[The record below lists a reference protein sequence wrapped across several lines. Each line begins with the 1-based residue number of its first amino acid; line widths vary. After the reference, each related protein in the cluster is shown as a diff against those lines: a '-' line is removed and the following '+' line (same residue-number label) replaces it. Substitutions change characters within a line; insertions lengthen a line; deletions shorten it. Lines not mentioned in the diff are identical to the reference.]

1 MRHRY
6 EPRSGVSISTL
17 AYDYPAKWQVS
28 KHEHACDQLVYAKS
42 GVMEVS
48 VAQTRWLIPPQFA
61 IWIPA
66 NVRHSIRMPNAV
78 AMRTLYLRSRLA
90 RSRDCTV
97 LSVSP
102 LLRELIV
109 EAVRV
114 GELKS
119 RRRETAALSDVL
131 VAQINKASPVP
142 TMLAMPSDPRARRVA
157 QSVISSPRQA
167 HKLEPQCRLAGVSV
181 RTMQRLFMHEVGMDF
196 QTWRRQA
203 RLVSAIESL
212 LCGASVKSVALA
224 LGYRQPSAFVAM
236 FRKVMG
242 ATPKSW
248 SAALTPPGASA
259 VKYGARASTAAS

>member
-1 MRHRY
+1 
-6 EPRSGVSISTL
+6 
-17 AYDYPAKWQVS
+17 
-28 KHEHACDQLVYAKS
+28 
-42 GVMEVS
+42 MEVS
-48 VAQTRWLIPPQFA
+48 VAQTRRLIPPQFA

-90 RSRDCTV
+90 RPRDCTV
-97 LSVSP
+97 LNVSP

-119 RRRETAALSDVL
+119 RRRDTAALSDL
-131 VAQINKASPVP
+131 LIAHINKASSVP
-142 TMLAMPSDPRARRVA
+142 TVLAMPSDPRARRVA
-157 QSVISSPRQA
+157 ESVIGSPRQA
-167 HKLEPQCRLAGVSV
+167 HKLEPQCRLAGASV
-181 RTMQRLFMHEVGMDF
+181 RTMQRLFIQDVGMDF
-196 QTWRRQA
+196 QTWRRHA

-212 LCGASVKSVALA
+212 VCGASVKSVALE

-248 SAALTPPGASA
+248 VAAL
-259 VKYGARASTAAS
+259 AAT

>member
-66 NVRHSIRMPNAV
+66 NVGHSIRMPNAV

-97 LSVSP
+97 LNISP

-109 EAVRV
+109 EAVCV
-114 GELKS
+114 GELKL

-131 VAQINKASPVP
+131 AAQINKASPVP
-142 TMLAMPSDPRARRVA
+142 KMLAMPPDPRARRVA
-157 QSVISSPRQA
+157 KSVISSPRQA

-181 RTMQRLFMHEVGMDF
+181 RTMQRLFMHDVGMDF

-248 SAALTPPGASA
+248 TAALTP
-259 VKYGARASTAAS
+259 T